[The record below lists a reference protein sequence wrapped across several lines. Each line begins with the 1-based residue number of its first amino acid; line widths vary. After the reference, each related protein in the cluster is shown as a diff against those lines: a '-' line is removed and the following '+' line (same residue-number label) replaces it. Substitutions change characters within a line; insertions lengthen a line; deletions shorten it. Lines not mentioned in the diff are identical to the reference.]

1 MPIICSLH
9 PSCEKTND
17 APAYLRYGLL
27 NVDGVRDAIISVPL
41 NRPNDQEKQDRTVA
55 KAILDNMGFEKEK
68 YRLGYTKVL
77 SQTYLSLSY
86 PNWSCPLLTVKK
98 SNFHQNFF
106 LCVVIRSTKY
116 RGDWLFVYIFL
127 LSYFILSVTYS

>member
-1 MPIICSLH
+1 M
-9 PSCEKTND
+9 
-17 APAYLRYGLL
+17 
-27 NVDGVRDAIISVPL
+27 DGVRDAIISVPL

-86 PNWSCPLLTVKK
+86 PKIIPCHTKK
-98 SNFHQNFF
+98 YPYLHVGS
-106 LCVVIRSTKY
+106 
-116 RGDWLFVYIFL
+116 
-127 LSYFILSVTYS
+127 

>member
-1 MPIICSLH
+1 MGARLTTLSSANAGH
-9 PSCEKTND
+9 
-17 APAYLRYGLL
+17 AYLRYGLL

-86 PNWSCPLLTVKK
+86 PN
-98 SNFHQNFF
+98 
-106 LCVVIRSTKY
+106 
-116 RGDWLFVYIFL
+116 
-127 LSYFILSVTYS
+127 